1 MNDDLLLSDD
11 LMPNEGEVFAVAQVE
26 DDLEES
32 TEKAMVVGS
41 YPVFDEIFSWF
52 DTEIEFANDIYKLDL
67 ESKVPVESQILARKE
82 VKTWLM
88 SSKSRL
94 EVLRD
99 AHIKR

>member
-1 MNDDLLLSDD
+1 MNEDVLLSDD
-11 LMPNEGEVFAVAQVE
+11 LMPNEGEIFAVAPVE

-41 YPVFDEIFSWF
+41 YPILDEIFAWF
-52 DTEIEFANDIYKLDL
+52 DTEIEFANDIYKLDP
-67 ESKVPVESQILARKE
+67 ESKVPLEAQILARKE